1 MTPQKRLQ
9 QLAAAEAHHSDK
21 GYKLGTKEGYE
32 AFAAKRNESSGLA
45 VSAGPVTPEMLRP
58 WTASERDALVQVL
71 EKHGIIQP
79 AQSSGPPPPT
89 YDELLQEV
97 WYLRRRVK
105 QLEKQVFE
113 MGWQISGE
121 SMGR

>member
-1 MTPQKRLQ
+1 MEVSGLQKLTAPGSNMTPQKRLE
-9 QLAAAEAHHSDK
+9 QLMAAEGHYEDK
-21 GYKLGTKEGYE
+21 GYMLGSQQEYE
-32 AFAAKRNESSGLA
+32 AFVAKRNQFT
-45 VSAGPVTPEMLRP
+45 GP
-58 WTASERDALVQVL
+58 
-71 EKHGIIQP
+71 
-79 AQSSGPPPPT
+79 SGPPPPT
-89 YDELLQEV
+89 YEEALHEL

>member
-32 AFAAKRNESSGLA
+32 AFAAKRNQLTGPSG
-45 VSAGPVTPEMLRP
+45 S
-58 WTASERDALVQVL
+58 
-71 EKHGIIQP
+71 
-79 AQSSGPPPPT
+79 PPPS
-89 YDELLQEV
+89 YEELLQEV

-105 QLEKQVFE
+105 TLEQQVFE
-113 MGWQISGE
+113 MGWQLYPE

>member
-9 QLAAAEAHHSDK
+9 QLAAAEAHNSDK

-32 AFAAKRNESSGLA
+32 AFAAERN
-45 VSAGPVTPEMLRP
+45 
-58 WTASERDALVQVL
+58 
-71 EKHGIIQP
+71 
-79 AQSSGPPPPT
+79 QSSGPLPPT

-97 WYLRRRVK
+97 WYLRKRVK
-105 QLEKQVFE
+105 DLEQQVFE